1 MRVLVRIL
9 IGILVLCIP
18 IVSILAAANL
28 ITRAPDLYSF
38 EFTRSQVLTENKI
51 RIDEK
56 ELSEYISDFML
67 GKEDEFDYKLET
79 QDGEKAIFNEDEAS
93 FMKQVRYVLNQ
104 TATVLLVISVLIL
117 IGILVLFRY
126 DIKHL
131 VRFAY
136 KLSVGLFIVFWFI
149 IAWLL
154 SSSAIGSWYNRVFTE
169 EILGTDSLLLLM
181 FNHAFVRDWLIAL
194 LGISI
199 ITMIV
204 IGLILWR
211 LTKPRRMFG

>member
-67 GKEDEFDYKLET
+67 GKEDEFDYKL
-79 QDGEKAIFNEDEAS
+79 
-93 FMKQVRYVLNQ
+93 
-104 TATVLLVISVLIL
+104 
-117 IGILVLFRY
+117 
-126 DIKHL
+126 
-131 VRFAY
+131 
-136 KLSVGLFIVFWFI
+136 
-149 IAWLL
+149 
-154 SSSAIGSWYNRVFTE
+154 
-169 EILGTDSLLLLM
+169 
-181 FNHAFVRDWLIAL
+181 
-194 LGISI
+194 
-199 ITMIV
+199 
-204 IGLILWR
+204 
-211 LTKPRRMFG
+211 